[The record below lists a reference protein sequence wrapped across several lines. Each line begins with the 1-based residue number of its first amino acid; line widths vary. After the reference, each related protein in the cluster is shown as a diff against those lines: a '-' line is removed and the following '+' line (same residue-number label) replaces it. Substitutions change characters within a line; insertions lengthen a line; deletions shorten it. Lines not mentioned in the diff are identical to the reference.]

1 MFMRIA
7 LLGTLASTV
16 AFSQTPT
23 VTIENAIQE
32 ALQKN
37 LDLLAAKYELPIA
50 ETRMITARLRPN
62 PVVSLSAD
70 HLDALGTGYNALNN
84 GGPQEF
90 SYRTDFIMER
100 AAKREARIEL
110 AKQDQTIARWNVL
123 NAARTVIFDTQSA
136 FLDVLLAKEN
146 LQLAESNLQA
156 LQEIVKVNDTRV
168 KSGDLAQV
176 ELSRSRVAALQFQ
189 AAVQQARMRLTEAK
203 NRLQLLIGRTT
214 LLPEFDVTGP
224 FRREIPS
231 LTFEELSARA
241 IQQRPDLEAIRASQ
255 ARSQADLR
263 LQIAQGKI
271 DYTVGS
277 EYRRQQGIS
286 GTGNSLGFFFSAP
299 LPVFNRNQG
308 EVERARRESEQA
320 TARIRALDATI
331 RNQLK
336 SAWQRYESSR
346 ALLDQVEN
354 TMVDQAQQVRKTTEY
369 SYRRGEATLVE
380 FLDAQRAFNDTMQ
393 TYNEARADYA
403 RSLYLLDALAGTGT
417 GTTEATQ

>member
-1 MFMRIA
+1 MFMRNA
-7 LLGTLASTV
+7 LLLILLSVLAY
-16 AFSQTPT
+16 AQAPPA
-23 VTIENAIQE
+23 VTIDQAVQE

-70 HLDALGTGYNALNN
+70 HLDLLGSGYNSINN
-84 GGPQEF
+84 GGPPEYA
-90 SYRTDFIMER
+90 YRTDFILER
-100 AAKREARIEL
+100 ASKREARIEL
-110 AKQDQTIARWNVL
+110 AKQDQTIARWNVM
-123 NAARTVIFDTQSA
+123 NAARAVVFDAQSA
-136 FLDVLLAKEN
+136 FLDVLAAKEN
-146 LQLAESNLQA
+146 LQLAESNLNA

-168 KSGDLAQV
+168 RSGDLAQV

-189 AAVQQARMRLTEAK
+189 AAVQQARIRLTEAK

-214 LLPEFDVTGP
+214 LSPDFDVSGP
-224 FRREIPS
+224 FRREIPT
-231 LTFEELSARA
+231 LTFEQLSAQA
-241 IQQRPDLEAIRASQ
+241 IQHRPDLEAIRASQ

-263 LQIAQGKI
+263 LQIAQGRI

-277 EYRRQQGIS
+277 EYRRQQGIA

-308 EVERARRESEQA
+308 EIERARRESEQN
-320 TARIRALDATI
+320 TARLRALDAAI
-331 RNQLK
+331 RNQLT

-346 ALLDQVEN
+346 ALLDQVES

-403 RSLYLLDALAGTGT
+403 RSLYLLDSLAG
-417 GTTEATQ
+417 AAPLRR

>member
-1 MFMRIA
+1 M
-7 LLGTLASTV
+7 
-16 AFSQTPT
+16 
-23 VTIENAIQE
+23 
-32 ALQKN
+32 
-37 LDLLAAKYELPIA
+37 
-50 ETRMITARLRPN
+50 
-62 PVVSLSAD
+62 
-70 HLDALGTGYNALNN
+70 
-84 GGPQEF
+84 
-90 SYRTDFIMER
+90 
-100 AAKREARIEL
+100 
-110 AKQDQTIARWNVL
+110 
-123 NAARTVIFDTQSA
+123 
-136 FLDVLLAKEN
+136 
-146 LQLAESNLQA
+146 
-156 LQEIVKVNDTRV
+156 
-168 KSGDLAQV
+168 
-176 ELSRSRVAALQFQ
+176 
-189 AAVQQARMRLTEAK
+189 
-203 NRLQLLIGRTT
+203 
-214 LLPEFDVTGP
+214 
-224 FRREIPS
+224 
-231 LTFEELSARA
+231 TFEELSARA
-241 IQQRPDLEAIRASQ
+241 IQQQQDLEAIRASQ

-336 SAWQRYESSR
+336 SAWQRYESWR

-417 GTTEATQ
+417 GTTEARPMRVTPSALIVLTAALCGCSGGKPDSVVSDTSAPKANPAEVVLASDSPKLREIKVENVTTARHAIG